1 MKTDFQN
8 KESDKSSKESREVFD
23 TLKKEWQDF
32 LINLVYEGMNQVNSY
47 MSAYPDSSYDSA
59 RESASKLLTNPNIDE
74 AFKELKLELKEKA
87 QVNADWVL
95 NGLVELIK
103 GAKGED
109 KVDVNAVRGCYNEI
123 NKMIGGHVPEKLD
136 HTTKGDKLETT
147 FNFLP
152 VNSKT

>member
-1 MKTDFQN
+1 MPLGVSMTNTAN
-8 KESDKSSKESREVFD
+8 KESRKVFD

-47 MSAYPDSSYDSA
+47 MAAYPDSSYESA
-59 RESASKLLTNPNIDE
+59 KESASKLLTNPNIDE
-74 AFKELKLELKEKA
+74 AFKELKLELKERA
-87 QVNADWVL
+87 QVDADWVL
-95 NGLVELIK
+95 NGLVELINN
-103 GAKGED
+103 ANEED

>member
-1 MKTDFQN
+1 MPLGVSMTNTAN
-8 KESDKSSKESREVFD
+8 KESRKVFD

-47 MSAYPDSSYDSA
+47 MAAYPDSSYESA
-59 RESASKLLTNPNIDE
+59 KESASKLLTNPNIDE
-74 AFKELKLELKEKA
+74 AYKELRLELKEKA
-87 QVNADWVL
+87 QVSADWVL
-95 NGLVELIK
+95 NGLVELIRD
-103 GAKGED
+103 AKSED
-109 KVDVNAVRGCYNEI
+109 KLDIGAVRGCYNEI